1 MITTQINRG
10 IQFSLS
16 GELYLKD
23 PQQSALGQ
31 RILKH
36 SIECMHSVG
45 FESFN
50 FKMLAQTM
58 GSAEASIYRYFENK
72 QKLLS
77 YLCCWYWEWVHY
89 LIDMHTM
96 NISDPAQLL
105 KIAIHE
111 LIYASEESSLTEYI
125 NENLLN
131 QLVVMEGLKSL
142 HFSNVDAQNEKGAFA
157 TQKNLAGKIASFIE
171 MVNPKFKYSASLAST
186 LIDMS
191 LNQIYYATHLPR
203 LSSISGSDQLA
214 ELKKMT
220 NEFAFAVLNAKQ

>member
-1 MITTQINRG
+1 MSANQVTRG

-16 GELYLKD
+16 KELYIKD
-23 PQQSALGQ
+23 PQLSAFGQ

-36 SIECMHSVG
+36 SIECMHDVG

-58 GSAEASIYRYFENK
+58 GSAEASVYRYFENK

-96 NISDPAQLL
+96 NITDPAQLL

-111 LIYASEESSLTEYI
+111 LIYASEESSVTEYI

-131 QLVVMEGLKSL
+131 NLVVMEGIKYL
-142 HFSNVDAQNEKGAFA
+142 HFHNVDAQNEKGVFL
-157 TQKNLAGKIASFIE
+157 TQKNLAGKISSFIE
-171 MVNPKFKYSASLAST
+171 KFNPSFEYSASLAST

-191 LNQIYYATHLPR
+191 LNQIYYSTHLPR
-203 LSSISGSDQLA
+203 LSSISGSDKLA
-214 ELKKMT
+214 KLEKMA
-220 NEFAFAVLNAKQ
+220 NEFVFAILMAGK